1 MDNYKKVKQVL
12 WIILFANFAVAL
24 LKIIIGNQIK
34 SYSMTADGFHS
45 LSDGASNIV
54 GLIGIFFASKP
65 KDKNHPYGH
74 KKFEIITSLFISGM
88 LFVIAI
94 KIILSA
100 VLRITNPVVPAI
112 TIESLIALIITLFIN
127 IFVCMYEY
135 RVGTKLNSYVLI
147 SDSLHTRSDIFVSLG
162 VLVTL
167 VGVKLGFPV
176 IIESIVPIIISAFI
190 IYSAYGIFRP
200 SIGILVDRV
209 AVDEDYIK
217 EIVFEFNEVRDVH
230 NIRSRGSKSSIYID
244 MHVMVDP
251 FISVEQ
257 SHDLTHKIEK
267 QIQEEIN
274 ENAQVIVHIEPFIVF
289 NLAIKYKL

>member
-100 VLRITNPVVPAI
+100 VLRIANPVVPAI

-135 RVGTKLNSYVLI
+135 RIGTKLNSYVLI

-274 ENAQVIVHIEPFIVF
+274 ENAQVIVHIEP
-289 NLAIKYKL
+289 

>member
-54 GLIGIFFASKP
+54 RLIGIFFASKP

-100 VLRITNPVVPAI
+100 VLRIANPVVPAI

-135 RVGTKLNSYVLI
+135 RIGTKLNSYVLI

-274 ENAQVIVHIEPFIVF
+274 ENAQVIVHIEPFYSF
-289 NLAIKYKL
+289 

>member
-100 VLRITNPVVPAI
+100 VLRIANPVVPAI

-190 IYSAYGIFRP
+190 IYSAYVIFRP

-274 ENAQVIVHIEPFIVF
+274 ENAQVIVHIEPFYSF
-289 NLAIKYKL
+289 

>member
-88 LFVIAI
+88 LFLIAI

-100 VLRITNPVVPAI
+100 VLRIANPVVPAI

-135 RVGTKLNSYVLI
+135 RIGTKLNSYVLI

-274 ENAQVIVHIEPFIVF
+274 ENAQVIVHIEPFYSF
-289 NLAIKYKL
+289 

>member
-100 VLRITNPVVPAI
+100 VLRIANPVVPAI

-135 RVGTKLNSYVLI
+135 RIGTKLNSYVLI

-274 ENAQVIVHIEPFIVF
+274 ENAQVIVHIEPFYSF
-289 NLAIKYKL
+289 

>member
-100 VLRITNPVVPAI
+100 VLRIANPVVPAI
-112 TIESLIALIITLFIN
+112 SIESLIALIITLFIN

-135 RVGTKLNSYVLI
+135 RIGTKLNSYVLI

-274 ENAQVIVHIEPFIVF
+274 ENAQVIVHIEPFYSF
-289 NLAIKYKL
+289 

>member
-1 MDNYKKVKQVL
+1 MKQVL

-100 VLRITNPVVPAI
+100 VSRIANPVVPAI

-167 VGVKLGFPV
+167 FGVKLGFPV
-176 IIESIVPIIISAFI
+176 IIESIVPIIISVFI

-251 FISVEQ
+251 FISVEK

-274 ENAQVIVHIEPFIVF
+274 ENAQVIVHIEPFYSF
-289 NLAIKYKL
+289 

>member
-1 MDNYKKVKQVL
+1 MDNF
-12 WIILFANFAVAL
+12 IANFAVAL

-100 VLRITNPVVPAI
+100 VLRIANPVVPAI

-135 RVGTKLNSYVLI
+135 RIGTKLNSYVLI

-257 SHDLTHKIEK
+257 SHDLTHKSEK

-274 ENAQVIVHIEPFIVF
+274 ENAQVIVHIEPFYSF
-289 NLAIKYKL
+289 

>member
-100 VLRITNPVVPAI
+100 VLRIANPVVPAI

-135 RVGTKLNSYVLI
+135 RIGTKLNSYVLI

-274 ENAQVIVHIEPFIVF
+274 ENAQ
-289 NLAIKYKL
+289 

>member
-100 VLRITNPVVPAI
+100 VLRIANPVVPAI

-127 IFVCMYEY
+127 IFVGMYEY
-135 RVGTKLNSYVLI
+135 RIGTKLNSYVLI

-274 ENAQVIVHIEPFIVF
+274 ENAQVIVHIEPFYSF
-289 NLAIKYKL
+289 

>member
-100 VLRITNPVVPAI
+100 VLRIANPVVPAI

-135 RVGTKLNSYVLI
+135 RIGTKLNSYVLI

-274 ENAQVIVHIEPFIVF
+274 ENAQVIVHIEPDRKSVV
-289 NLAIKYKL
+289 

>member
-100 VLRITNPVVPAI
+100 VLRIANPVVPAI

-135 RVGTKLNSYVLI
+135 RIGTKLNSYVLI

-176 IIESIVPIIISAFI
+176 IIESIVPIIIPAFI

-274 ENAQVIVHIEPFIVF
+274 ENAQVIVHIEPFYSF
-289 NLAIKYKL
+289 

>member
-100 VLRITNPVVPAI
+100 VSRIANPVVPAI

-167 VGVKLGFPV
+167 FGVKLGFPV
-176 IIESIVPIIISAFI
+176 IIESIVPIIISVFI

-251 FISVEQ
+251 FISVEK

-274 ENAQVIVHIEPFIVF
+274 ENAQVIVLSLIHI
-289 NLAIKYKL
+289 

>member
-1 MDNYKKVKQVL
+1 MIMDNYKKVKQVL

-100 VLRITNPVVPAI
+100 VSRISNPITPSI
-112 TIESLIALIITLFIN
+112 TIESLIALVITLFIN

-135 RVGTKLNSYVLI
+135 RIGTKLNSYVLI

-162 VLVTL
+162 VLITL
-167 VGVKLGFPV
+167 IGVKLGFPV

-200 SIGILVDRV
+200 SIGILVDSV
-209 AVDEDYIK
+209 AVYEDYIR

-251 FISVEQ
+251 FISIEQ

-274 ENAQVIVHIEPFIVF
+274 ENAQVIVHIEPFYSF
-289 NLAIKYKL
+289 

>member
-45 LSDGASNIV
+45 LSDGASHIV

-100 VLRITNPVVPAI
+100 VLRIANPVVPAI

-135 RVGTKLNSYVLI
+135 RIGTKLNSYVLI

-274 ENAQVIVHIEPFIVF
+274 ENAQVIVHIEPFYSF
-289 NLAIKYKL
+289 

>member
-12 WIILFANFAVAL
+12 WIILFANFIVAL

-45 LSDGASNIV
+45 LSDGASNVV

-88 LFVIAI
+88 LFVIAV

-100 VLRITNPVVPAI
+100 VLRITNPIVPSI
-112 TIESLIALIITLFIN
+112 TIESLIALVITLFIN

-176 IIESIVPIIISAFI
+176 IMESIVPIIISAFI

-244 MHVMVDP
+244 MHVMVEP

-257 SHDLTHKIEK
+257 SHALTHKIEK

-274 ENAQVIVHIEPFIVF
+274 ENAQVIVHIEPFYSF
-289 NLAIKYKL
+289 

>member
-12 WIILFANFAVAL
+12 WIILFANFLVAL

-94 KIILSA
+94 NIILSA
-100 VLRITNPVVPAI
+100 VLRITSPIAPSI

-162 VLVTL
+162 VLITL

-176 IIESIVPIIISAFI
+176 IIESIVPIIISAVI

-209 AVDEDYIK
+209 AVDEDYIR

-274 ENAQVIVHIEPFIVF
+274 ENAQVIVHIEPFYSF
-289 NLAIKYKL
+289 

>member
-100 VLRITNPVVPAI
+100 VLRIANPVVPAI

-135 RVGTKLNSYVLI
+135 RIGTKLNSYVLI

-274 ENAQVIVHIEPFIVF
+274 ENAQVIVHIE
-289 NLAIKYKL
+289 

>member
-100 VLRITNPVVPAI
+100 VLRIANPVVPAI

-135 RVGTKLNSYVLI
+135 RIGTKLNSYVLI

-257 SHDLTHKIEK
+257 SHDLTHKIGK

-274 ENAQVIVHIEPFIVF
+274 ENAQVIVHIEPFYSF
-289 NLAIKYKL
+289 

>member
-100 VLRITNPVVPAI
+100 VLRIANPVVPAI

-135 RVGTKLNSYVLI
+135 RIGTKLNSYVLI

-274 ENAQVIVHIEPFIVF
+274 EKAQVIVHIEPFYSF
-289 NLAIKYKL
+289 

>member
-100 VLRITNPVVPAI
+100 VLRIANPVVPAI

-274 ENAQVIVHIEPFIVF
+274 ENAQVIVH
-289 NLAIKYKL
+289 

>member
-12 WIILFANFAVAL
+12 WIILFANFLVAL

-94 KIILSA
+94 NIILSA
-100 VLRITNPVVPAI
+100 VLRITSPIAPSI
-112 TIESLIALIITLFIN
+112 TIESLIVLIITLFIN

-162 VLVTL
+162 VLITL

-176 IIESIVPIIISAFI
+176 IIESIVPIIISAVI

-209 AVDEDYIK
+209 AVDEDYIR

-274 ENAQVIVHIEPFIVF
+274 ENAQVIVHIEPFYSF
-289 NLAIKYKL
+289 

>member
-1 MDNYKKVKQVL
+1 MDNYKKVKQIL

-100 VLRITNPVVPAI
+100 VLRIANPVVPAI

-135 RVGTKLNSYVLI
+135 RIGTKLNSYVLI

-274 ENAQVIVHIEPFIVF
+274 ENAQVIVHIEPFYSF
-289 NLAIKYKL
+289 

>member
-24 LKIIIGNQIK
+24 LKIIIGNKIK

-65 KDKNHPYGH
+65 KDKDHPYGH

-88 LFVIAI
+88 LFFIAV
-94 KIILSA
+94 KIILSSIS
-100 VLRITNPVVPAI
+100 RIANPITPSI
-112 TIESLIALIITLFIN
+112 TIESLIALVITLFIN
-127 IFVCMYEY
+127 IAVCIYEY

-176 IIESIVPIIISAFI
+176 IIESVVPIIISGFI
-190 IYSAYGIFRP
+190 IYSAYGIFKP

-209 AVDEDYIK
+209 AVDEEYIR

-230 NIRSRGSKSSIYID
+230 NIRSRGSKSVIYID

-274 ENAQVIVHIEPFIVF
+274 ENAQVIVHIEPFYSF
-289 NLAIKYKL
+289 

>member
-100 VLRITNPVVPAI
+100 VSRISNPITPSI
-112 TIESLIALIITLFIN
+112 TIESLIALVITLFIN

-135 RVGTKLNSYVLI
+135 RIGTKLNSYVLI

-167 VGVKLGFPV
+167 IGVKLGFPV

-190 IYSAYGIFRP
+190 IYSAYGIFKP

-209 AVDEDYIK
+209 AVEEDYIR

-251 FISVEQ
+251 FISIEQ

-274 ENAQVIVHIEPFIVF
+274 ENAQVIVHIEPFYSF
-289 NLAIKYKL
+289 

>member
-100 VLRITNPVVPAI
+100 VLRIANPVVPAI

-135 RVGTKLNSYVLI
+135 RIGTKLNSYVLI

-274 ENAQVIVHIEPFIVF
+274 ENAQVIVH
-289 NLAIKYKL
+289 

>member
-100 VLRITNPVVPAI
+100 VLRIANPVVPAI

-135 RVGTKLNSYVLI
+135 RIGTKLNSYVLI

-209 AVDEDYIK
+209 AGDEDYIK

-274 ENAQVIVHIEPFIVF
+274 ENAQVIVHIEPFYSF
-289 NLAIKYKL
+289 

>member
-24 LKIIIGNQIK
+24 LKIIIGNKIN
-34 SYSMTADGFHS
+34 SCSMTADGFHS

-65 KDKNHPYGH
+65 KDKDHPYGH

-88 LFVIAI
+88 LFVIAV
-94 KIILSA
+94 KIILSSISRLA
-100 VLRITNPVVPAI
+100 NPITPSI
-112 TIESLIALIITLFIN
+112 TIESLIALLITLFIN
-127 IFVCMYEY
+127 IFVCIYEY

-176 IIESIVPIIISAFI
+176 IIESVVPIIISGFI
-190 IYSAYGIFRP
+190 IYSAYGIFKP

-209 AVDEDYIK
+209 AVDEEYVR

-230 NIRSRGSKSSIYID
+230 NIRSRGSKSVIYID

-274 ENAQVIVHIEPFIVF
+274 ENAQVIVHIEPFYSF
-289 NLAIKYKL
+289 

>member
-100 VLRITNPVVPAI
+100 VLRIANPVVPAI

-135 RVGTKLNSYVLI
+135 RIGTKLNSYVLI

-176 IIESIVPIIISAFI
+176 IIESIVPIIISTFI

-274 ENAQVIVHIEPFIVF
+274 ENAQVIVHIEPFYSF
-289 NLAIKYKL
+289 

>member
-12 WIILFANFAVAL
+12 WIILFANFVVAL

-100 VLRITNPVVPAI
+100 VLRIANPVVPAI

-135 RVGTKLNSYVLI
+135 RIGTKLNSYVLI

-244 MHVMVDP
+244 MHVMVEP

-274 ENAQVIVHIEPFIVF
+274 ENAQVIVHIEPFYSF
-289 NLAIKYKL
+289 

>member
-12 WIILFANFAVAL
+12 WIILFANFVVAL

-100 VLRITNPVVPAI
+100 VLRIANPVVPAI

-135 RVGTKLNSYVLI
+135 RIGTKLNSYVLI

-274 ENAQVIVHIEPFIVF
+274 ENAQVIVHIEPFYSF
-289 NLAIKYKL
+289 

>member
-100 VLRITNPVVPAI
+100 VSRIANPVVPAI

-167 VGVKLGFPV
+167 FGVKLGFPV
-176 IIESIVPIIISAFI
+176 IIESIVPIIISVFI

-274 ENAQVIVHIEPFIVF
+274 ENAQVIVHIEPFYSF
-289 NLAIKYKL
+289 

>member
-1 MDNYKKVKQVL
+1 M

-100 VLRITNPVVPAI
+100 VLRIANPVVPAI

-135 RVGTKLNSYVLI
+135 RIGTKLNSYVLI

-274 ENAQVIVHIEPFIVF
+274 ENAQVIVHIEPFYSF
-289 NLAIKYKL
+289 

>member
-100 VLRITNPVVPAI
+100 VSRIANPVVPAI

-274 ENAQVIVHIEPFIVF
+274 ENAQVIVHIEPFYSF
-289 NLAIKYKL
+289 

>member
-100 VLRITNPVVPAI
+100 VLRIANPVVPAI

-274 ENAQVIVHIEPFIVF
+274 ENAQVIVHIEPFYSF
-289 NLAIKYKL
+289 

>member
-100 VLRITNPVVPAI
+100 VLRIANPVVPAI

-135 RVGTKLNSYVLI
+135 KVGTKLNSYVLI

-274 ENAQVIVHIEPFIVF
+274 ENAQVIVHIEPFYSF
-289 NLAIKYKL
+289 

>member
-24 LKIIIGNQIK
+24 LKIIIGNKIK
-34 SYSMTADGFHS
+34 SCSMTADGFHS

-65 KDKNHPYGH
+65 KDKDHPYGH

-88 LFVIAI
+88 LFVIAV
-94 KIILSA
+94 KIILSSISRLA
-100 VLRITNPVVPAI
+100 NPITPSI
-112 TIESLIALIITLFIN
+112 TIESLIALVITLFIN
-127 IFVCMYEY
+127 IFVCIYEY

-162 VLVTL
+162 VLITL

-176 IIESIVPIIISAFI
+176 IIESVVPIIISGFI
-190 IYSAYGIFRP
+190 IYSAYGIFKP

-209 AVDEDYIK
+209 AVDEEYVR

-230 NIRSRGSKSSIYID
+230 NIRSRGSKSIIYID

-274 ENAQVIVHIEPFIVF
+274 ENAQVIVHIEPFYSF
-289 NLAIKYKL
+289 

>member
-100 VLRITNPVVPAI
+100 VSRISNPITPSI
-112 TIESLIALIITLFIN
+112 TIESLIALVITLFIN

-135 RVGTKLNSYVLI
+135 RIGTKLNSYVLI

-167 VGVKLGFPV
+167 IGVKLGFPV

-190 IYSAYGIFRP
+190 IYSAYGIFKP

-209 AVDEDYIK
+209 AVEEDYIR

-251 FISVEQ
+251 FISIEQ
-257 SHDLTHKIEK
+257 SHDLAHKIEK

-274 ENAQVIVHIEPFIVF
+274 ENAQVIVHIEPFYSF
-289 NLAIKYKL
+289 

>member
-74 KKFEIITSLFISGM
+74 KKFEIITSLLISGM

-100 VLRITNPVVPAI
+100 VLRIANPVVPAI

-135 RVGTKLNSYVLI
+135 RIGTKLNSYVLI

-274 ENAQVIVHIEPFIVF
+274 ENAQVIVHIEPFYSF
-289 NLAIKYKL
+289 

>member
-100 VLRITNPVVPAI
+100 MLRIANPVVPAI

-135 RVGTKLNSYVLI
+135 RIGTKLNSYVLI

-274 ENAQVIVHIEPFIVF
+274 ENAQVIVHIEPFYSF
-289 NLAIKYKL
+289 